1 MGYRNFRIVGGE
13 TMDLKFNEYGE
24 LILPPQKPVLD
35 KSGWVRMTRQ
45 RWAKIKAHEEAMEK
59 WTVEKAKYDAI
70 PPCTQTG
77 MEAKIEFYRSRGKL
91 LRNHGGIVLF
101 DVDCIDH
108 ETEERIAETHAF
120 FDELRRKAEE
130 AKRKEGVQTTLDGV
144 VRFVPPVRVVSTAL
158 VKSFGKKP
166 NHYLEKAWLESIWY
180 NVPLTDWQSFQIS
193 KREKEFVGGW

>member
-1 MGYRNFRIVGGE
+1 ME
-13 TMDLKFNEYGE
+13 LKFDEFGR
-24 LILPPQKPVLD
+24 LVLPPQKPVLD
-35 KSGWVRMTRQ
+35 KSGWVRMTQQ

-70 PPCTQTG
+70 PPCTKTG
-77 MEAKIEFYRSRGKL
+77 MDAIIAFYEERGKL
-91 LRNHGGIVLF
+91 LRNNGGITLF
-101 DVDCIDH
+101 DVSAKDT
-108 ETEERIAETHAF
+108 ELEERITETHAF
-120 FDELRRKAEE
+120 FDELRKKKEE
-130 AKRKEGVQTTLDGV
+130 AIRKQGVQTTLDGV

-180 NVPLTDWQSFQIS
+180 DVPLTDWQSFQIS